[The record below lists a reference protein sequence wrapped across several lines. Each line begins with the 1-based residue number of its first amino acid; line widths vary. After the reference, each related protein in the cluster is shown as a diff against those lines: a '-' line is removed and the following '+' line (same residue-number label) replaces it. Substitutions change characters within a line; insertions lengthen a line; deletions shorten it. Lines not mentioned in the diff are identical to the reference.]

1 MQKQTPSKE
10 KKKQGSSHTPFSFQK
25 RYPLDL
31 HVLYLFPFLPPS
43 DKVRAITPSVTNFYF
58 PSPIYL
64 QIQKAISTEWN
75 GFNSLRS
82 LPGGPE
88 CRVKGKKAPYISKFV
103 LTISGPSTQLWPLE
117 RTVSPVKFAVK
128 DVFINWCKDVFMN
141 RPQYF
146 VRGCL

>member
-1 MQKQTPSKE
+1 MCYFTAIDRKKVHLLSKLVNIRNTDRTTPSKIKKSLWHAKTDTIQR

-64 QIQKAISTEWN
+64 QIQKAISTE
-75 GFNSLRS
+75 
-82 LPGGPE
+82 
-88 CRVKGKKAPYISKFV
+88 
-103 LTISGPSTQLWPLE
+103 
-117 RTVSPVKFAVK
+117 
-128 DVFINWCKDVFMN
+128 
-141 RPQYF
+141 
-146 VRGCL
+146 